1 MVSVI
6 ATKLCLLREISNKLR
21 RFIVVFRLC
30 FSETSRACVCLFAR
44 NAMESST
51 TFATDS
57 STSQKTKTKQR
68 KTSLV
73 PLGFHHYSFF
83 YRIYIFLVCSQHAWS
98 VIACGFT
105 LYCVANCQSDYF
117 TYFSEQNCF
126 FITHLKHECNILI
139 PKLTTSRL
147 LASLNPIDVSTL
159 PEKYPKNPLLF
170 YVDYHKKRLIKE
182 LIQLAVVGAHR
193 PKAIKK
199 GNQNRLSAETAGIS
213 AESKRGSLSPLD
225 PTIPALAQL
234 ENAREVIKHFDSF
247 AVMYETAYQFTSE
260 YAKSSSL
267 LKQSLIVQS
276 NDGKEVLVKKIVLMQ
291 ESILLS
297 LFLPQ
302 FYVCFTYFL
311 ILINKFNAKNKD
323 NKLYSINRL

>member
-1 MVSVI
+1 M
-6 ATKLCLLREISNKLR
+6 
-21 RFIVVFRLC
+21 
-30 FSETSRACVCLFAR
+30 
-44 NAMESST
+44 
-51 TFATDS
+51 
-57 STSQKTKTKQR
+57 
-68 KTSLV
+68 
-73 PLGFHHYSFF
+73 
-83 YRIYIFLVCSQHAWS
+83 
-98 VIACGFT
+98 
-105 LYCVANCQSDYF
+105 
-117 TYFSEQNCF
+117 
-126 FITHLKHECNILI
+126 
-139 PKLTTSRL
+139 
-147 LASLNPIDVSTL
+147 
-159 PEKYPKNPLLF
+159 LF

-276 NDGKEVLVKKIVLMQ
+276 NDGKEVRVKIVLMQ

-297 LFLPQ
+297 LFPPQ
-302 FYVCFTYFL
+302 FYVFFIHFL

-323 NKLYSINRL
+323 SKLYSISGL